1 MMSQPLPNQYN
12 ATANAVQPQHSYEER
27 HAANHPGVPTN
38 EQTMD
43 GVELLVHLAKT
54 GEIDPWNVDIVQVA
68 DQYLKA
74 VAELKESDLKVTGKT
89 LLFLAILLRMKS
101 DQLAGINYLYPPQDE
116 FLDEL
121 LEPDFMDGGKIIQP
135 KFSFRSLDEVIK
147 RRTSTKQPR
156 IRNVTL
162 EDLIRELQMY
172 EEIEKRRS
180 LKEKVEKASNRRM
193 MDYADFTADDIEE
206 MAHEEFHEDT
216 IIMLRNILER
226 ILLSQE
232 AVSLTELVQAGRIDK
247 ISAYLALLFLSARG
261 SYTMHQEEFYSEVY
275 VTPDGVNL
283 STESVIETTETLEN
297 RDVPDEETPR
307 AHAEAVD
314 AEAHSA
320 HNGASARDAAKEAD
334 PENDA
339 EQENNEELA
348 G

>member
-1 MMSQPLPNQYN
+1 MKLPPLPNQYN
-12 ATANAVQPQHSYEER
+12 ATANATQPHHSYEER
-27 HAANHPGVPTN
+27 HAGNHPGTPQ
-38 EQTMD
+38 EQPLD

-135 KFSFRSLDEVIK
+135 KFSFRTLDEVIK

-172 EEIEKRRS
+172 EELEKRRS
-180 LKEKVEKASNRRM
+180 LKEKVEKVSNRRM

-226 ILLSQE
+226 ILVSQE
-232 AVSLTELVQAGRIDK
+232 AVSLTELMQAGRIDK
-247 ISAYLALLFLSARG
+247 ISAYLALLFLTARG
-261 SYTMHQEEFYSEVY
+261 SFSMHQEEFYAEVY
-275 VTPDGVNL
+275 VTPDGVDLPPAAEVDN
-283 STESVIETTETLEN
+283 TPI
-297 RDVPDEETPR
+297 DEDANPG
-307 AHAEAVD
+307 HNKAEA
-314 AEAHSA
+314 
-320 HNGASARDAAKEAD
+320 KE
-334 PENDA
+334 
-339 EQENNEELA
+339 NEELA